1 MSEDADISPLRTQAI
16 AILILVTLGCGGRG
30 HTAIIVS
37 LIRKAKRKG
46 STCTA
51 LSSVYTDVPTFVLF
65 VVVTV
70 LLIEVIWVTAAGVA
84 LNFSLGRGG
93 GIVRTASYA
102 RLASRA
108 RWILKG
114 SIPQLI
120 IALMGAMVSRGQ
132 TTPVP

>member
-1 MSEDADISPLRTQAI
+1 MM
-16 AILILVTLGCGGRG
+16 
-30 HTAIIVS
+30 VS
-37 LIRKAKRKG
+37 LIRKAKRIG
-46 STCTA
+46 STYTA
-51 LSSVYTDVPTFVLF
+51 LSAVYTDVPTFVLF
-65 VVVTV
+65 FVVTV
-70 LLIEVIWVTAAGVA
+70 LLVEVIWVTAVGVA

-93 GIVRTASYA
+93 GIVRTAPCA
-102 RLASRA
+102 CLASRA